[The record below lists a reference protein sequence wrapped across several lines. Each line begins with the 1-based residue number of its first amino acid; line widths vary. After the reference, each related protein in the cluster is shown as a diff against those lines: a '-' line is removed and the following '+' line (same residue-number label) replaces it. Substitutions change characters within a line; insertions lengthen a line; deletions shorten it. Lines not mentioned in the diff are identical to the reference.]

1 MFQHY
6 RSVSST
12 FTSATNSLTLGTMSF
27 SQSLCC
33 AQISLSRVNPYFSY
47 VWVSACIVIHPFC
60 AGMGFSVHSSIN
72 KTFFFSKASSTFFFC
87 WVMERSFFSGTYFAC
102 EDEFS
107 NANDQLKFKCLL
119 PFQTLA
125 GDITKM
131 ATRLDVY
138 KFCYAHAHFQDC
150 TNHDTQNIIL

>member
-47 VWVSACIVIHPFC
+47 VWVSVCIVIHPFC

-72 KTFFFSKASSTFFFC
+72 KTFFFSKASSTFFFLLC
-87 WVMERSFFSGTYFAC
+87 DGEKLFFG
-102 EDEFS
+102 D
-107 NANDQLKFKCLL
+107 LLCL
-119 PFQTLA
+119 
-125 GDITKM
+125 
-131 ATRLDVY
+131 RR
-138 KFCYAHAHFQDC
+138 
-150 TNHDTQNIIL
+150 